1 MADLSAGK
9 KPVDARQTK
18 IRLRRMQHEINSM
31 KNSVDKFEID
41 ILEAEQNVI
50 RIRESIEATGA
61 RIADKQAE
69 LDEQVAAT
77 KEK

>member
-9 KPVDARQTK
+9 KPVDARQAK
-18 IRLRRMQHEINSM
+18 IRLRRMEHEINSM

-41 ILEAEQNVI
+41 ILEAEQNII
-50 RIRESIEATGA
+50 RIGESIEATGA

-69 LDEQVAAT
+69 LDEQVTAA